1 MQKKKAERIYR
12 MSEQFDD
19 WDGVDATELYG
30 IGKYG
35 STVTDCFTKTRYQP
49 TLVIMNYKDILMR
62 SLNND

>member
-35 STVTDCFTKTRYQP
+35 STVTDCFTKTRSQP
-49 TLVIMNYKDILMR
+49 NVGDHELQRYINEEFKQ
-62 SLNND
+62 